1 MGPQHSLAR
10 ANLLTR
16 LYVAATLS
24 TLARLRGASPTPA
37 ALSSAPPG
45 LSRSVQEHPAAPALG
60 HYPAAP
66 DASRASG
73 VGSSSRYLPSAPHA
87 SAADPQD
94 PGLGPPGVPSEH
106 AEVGQLDPGAATDL
120 DAQSPRHTRQPA
132 LGADPRRLPSR
143 EGPNRAC
150 GRDGQTHGERT
161 RRETCSSPSP
171 VRQLLASPC
180 GERGGRKRGK
190 GSRRGGEEEVG
201 EAGVQ
206 LVKQLRLPLIFSLL
220 APLLRAD
227 TSDLPWAPAPRLQRV
242 QKQAG
247 FFFFLSFWKLALVC
261 VSLRLSSSH
270 HHPPPFFFF

>member
-1 MGPQHSLAR
+1 MLSQPLPRPDIFYMHLVWCKSQVPRGPVLEQQGKLMR
-10 ANLLTR
+10 I
-16 LYVAATLS
+16 
-24 TLARLRGASPTPA
+24 
-37 ALSSAPPG
+37 
-45 LSRSVQEHPAAPALG
+45 
-60 HYPAAP
+60 
-66 DASRASG
+66 
-73 VGSSSRYLPSAPHA
+73 
-87 SAADPQD
+87 D